1 MVARDDSAGGRAS
14 WPAYFTVFAIAMTI
28 FLLAIPMMAVIK
40 GYAGLARMCRQRN
53 LPFRKTGGRKVF
65 FYD

>member
-1 MVARDDSAGGRAS
+1 
-14 WPAYFTVFAIAMTI
+14 MTI